1 MSRLCL
7 METVPVLVVLS
18 LAACQPAPRPAAA
31 TEGSAAA
38 SAAAP
43 LSDADLAA
51 IRANDSTFAAA
62 ATAGNVDGVV
72 GTYAADASLLPPN
85 APQVKGADA
94 IRGFWGGFMAAN
106 DLKMEITTDEADGRG
121 DLAYV
126 VGRYRFTATPKAKGA
141 AMQDEGKF
149 VEVYK
154 RQSDGSW
161 KYAVDIY
168 NSDLPV
174 K

>member
-1 MSRLCL
+1 MPRPGL
-7 METVPVLVVLS
+7 MPAMLLVLV
-18 LAACQPAPRPAAA
+18 LAAAGGCRPAPESDPAA
-31 TEGSAAA
+31 GGAAGA
-38 SAAAP
+38 PAP

-51 IRANDSTFAAA
+51 IRANDSAFAAA
-62 ATAGNVDGVV
+62 ATAGDVDGVV
-72 GTYAADASLLPPN
+72 ATYAADGSLLPPN
-85 APQVKGADA
+85 APAIKGADG
-94 IRGFWGGFMAAN
+94 IRQFWGGFMTAFA
-106 DLKMEITTDEADGRG
+106 LKMEVAETEISGAG

-126 VGRYRFTATPKAKGA
+126 VGRYSFTATPKAEGA
-141 AMQDEGKF
+141 GFTDQGKF

-154 RQSDGSW
+154 RQPDGGW

>member
-1 MSRLCL
+1 MSRLRL
-7 METVPVLVVLS
+7 VEVVSMVGVLALT
-18 LAACQPAPRPAAA
+18 ACQSAPRPAAD
-31 TEGSAAA
+31 TEAPAAA
-38 SAAAP
+38 AAAAP
-43 LSDADLAA
+43 LTDADLAA
-51 IRANDSTFAAA
+51 MRANDSAFAAA

-72 GTYAADASLLPPN
+72 ATYAADASLLPPN
-85 APQVKGADA
+85 APRVNGADA
-94 IRGFWGGFMAAN
+94 IRGFWGGFMAAY
-106 DLKMEITTDEADGRG
+106 DLKMEVVGDEAEGRG

-126 VGRYRFTATPKAKGA
+126 VGRYRFTATPKDKGA
-141 AMQDEGKF
+141 AMQDAGKF

-154 RQSDGSW
+154 RQADGSW